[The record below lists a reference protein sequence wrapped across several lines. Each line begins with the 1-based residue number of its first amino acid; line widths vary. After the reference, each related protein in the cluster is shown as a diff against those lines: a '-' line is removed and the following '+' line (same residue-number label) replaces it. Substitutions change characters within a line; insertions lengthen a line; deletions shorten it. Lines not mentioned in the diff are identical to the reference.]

1 MDDARE
7 FILVRHGRSDYNV
20 RGVLNGDPS
29 VPVRLTDEGVQQC
42 RAVAVELRDDPITL
56 AVCTRFPRTRESLG
70 IILDG
75 RDVPVDVYPEFDD
88 VRLGCFEGRPV
99 DEFRSWR
106 HEHGPAAAPTGGESR
121 LDTLRRYADG
131 YARLVRT
138 THEACTLCVVHDVT
152 IRMMVNAVAGDDPI
166 DGPVTR
172 IENAT
177 PYRFTA
183 DELADGLARMYARAG
198 DAPTAPPVPP
208 MR

>member
-1 MDDARE
+1 MANLTITVDEATLKRAR
-7 FILVRHGRSDYNV
+7 L
-20 RGVLNGDPS
+20 
-29 VPVRLTDEGVQQC
+29 
-42 RAVAVELRDDPITL
+42 RAVQRDESVNAHL
-56 AVCTRFPRTRESLG
+56 AE
-70 IILDG
+70 
-75 RDVPVDVYPEFDD
+75 
-88 VRLGCFEGRPV
+88 
-99 DEFRSWR
+99 
-106 HEHGPAAAPTGGESR
+106 A
-121 LDTLRRYADG
+121 LRRYADG

-166 DGPVTR
+166 DGRVTR